1 MRAPSGLVPAIST
14 AIFVAIAATT
24 SCGVIFYTPDAGYE
38 RMREAMTI
46 DPELE
51 SRILR
56 YHFVERWRVNT
67 IARQLGVHH
76 STVSRVLS
84 QAGIGKGEYARRPS
98 ILDDYTPMILET
110 LAQFPTLSAQ
120 RLYVMAQERGF
131 AGSESHF
138 RAHVAQLRPRP
149 VAEAYLRLKTL
160 PGEQA
165 QVDWGHFGEI
175 TIGRAKRPLMAFV
188 LVLSWSRRIFLR
200 FYLNQKLDNFIR
212 GHVEAFE
219 KNHGISR
226 IILYDNLKAAVL
238 ERRGKAIRFHPTL
251 LELSAH
257 YRFEPRPVSPARG
270 NEKGRVERA
279 IRYIRDN
286 FFAGRH
292 WRHLDDL
299 NRQADHWCET
309 ISGER
314 RCPQDP
320 LLSVNQAFEQEQPK
334 LIALP
339 EYRFG
344 TEETVA
350 VRIGKT
356 PYARFDRN
364 DYSVP
369 PDCVR
374 RTLTVRASLERVRI
388 FDADALAA
396 EHARSFDAGAQIEDP
411 RHIEQLLEYKREGR
425 LHRGYDRLTLAVPQT
440 AQLIELAAAHALP
453 ITPLVSALSRLLDQY
468 GAAEM
473 QLAVDEALAQDRPS
487 ASAVQ
492 QVLERRREQQQNPPP
507 LPVALPTAIREYA
520 VRPADL
526 AEYDHLHTENADDSS
541 DDDPETTP

>member
-1 MRAPSGLVPAIST
+1 
-14 AIFVAIAATT
+14 
-24 SCGVIFYTPDAGYE
+24 
-38 RMREAMTI
+38 MTI
-46 DPELE
+46 DPDLE

-56 YHFVERWRVNT
+56 YYFVERWRVNT

-84 QAGIGKGEYARRPS
+84 QAGIGKAERMPRPS
-98 ILDDYTPMILET
+98 ILDDYTPLIVET
-110 LAQFPTLSAQ
+110 LAQYPSLSAT

-131 AGSESHF
+131 TGGSSHF
-138 RAHVAQLRPRP
+138 RAHVARLRPRP

-175 TIGRAKRPLMAFV
+175 TIGQARRPLMAFV

-212 GHVEAFE
+212 GHVEAFDQCQ
-219 KNHGISR
+219 GSSR
-226 IILYDNLKAAVL
+226 VILYDNLKSAVL
-238 ERRGKAIRFHPTL
+238 ERRGDAIRFHPTL

-257 YRFEPRPVSPARG
+257 YRFEPRPVAPARG

-279 IRYIRDN
+279 IRYIREN
-286 FFAGRH
+286 FFAARR
-292 WRHLDDL
+292 WRDLDDL
-299 NRQADHWCET
+299 NRQADHWCASV
-309 ISGER
+309 SGQR
-314 RCPQDP
+314 RCPQAP
-320 LLSVNQAFEQEQPK
+320 SLTVNAAFEQEQPK

-339 EYRFG
+339 DNRFD
-344 TEETVA
+344 TEERVA

-369 PDCVR
+369 PAYVR
-374 RTLTVRASLERVRI
+374 RTLTVLASLERVRI
-388 FDADALAA
+388 LDGEATIA
-396 EHARSFDAGAQIEDP
+396 EHIRSFDAGAQVEDP
-411 RHIEQLLEYKREGR
+411 RHIEQLLEYKRAGR
-425 LHRGYDRLTLAVPQT
+425 LHRGYDRLTLAVAQT
-440 AQLIELAAAHALP
+440 ASLIELAAAHSLP
-453 ITPLVSALSRLLDQY
+453 IMPLVSALGRLLDDY

-473 QLAVDEALAQDRPS
+473 QLAVDEALAQQQPS

-492 QVLERRREQQQNPPP
+492 QVLQRRREQQLLPPP
-507 LPVALPTAIREYA
+507 VPVALPPAIRRYA

-526 AEYDHLHTENADDSS
+526 ADYDHLHQETDH

>member
-1 MRAPSGLVPAIST
+1 VRFGIVIRAISI
-14 AIFVAIAATT
+14 AIFVVIGAMS
-24 SCGVIFYTPDAGYE
+24 SCGAIFCTPDAGYK
-38 RMREAMTI
+38 RMRGAMTI

-56 YHFVERWRVNT
+56 YYFVERWRVNT

-84 QAGIGKGEYARRPS
+84 QAGIGKGERSRRVS
-98 ILDDYTPMILET
+98 ILDDYTPMIVET
-110 LAQFPTLSAQ
+110 LAQYPTLSAQ

-131 AGSESHF
+131 MGSASHF

-175 TIGRAKRPLMAFV
+175 TIGQAKRPLMAFV

-212 GHVEAFE
+212 GHVGAFE
-219 KNHGISR
+219 QHQGTCRS
-226 IILYDNLKAAVL
+226 ILYDNLKAAVL
-238 ERRGKAIRFHPTL
+238 ERRGDAIRFHPTL

-292 WRHLDDL
+292 WRDLDDL

-309 ISGER
+309 VSGQR
-314 RCPQDP
+314 RCPQAP
-320 LLSVNQAFEQEQPK
+320 EFSVNEAFEQEHPK

-339 EYRFG
+339 EHRFG
-344 TEETVA
+344 TEERVA

-364 DYSVP
+364 HYSVP
-369 PDCVR
+369 PAYVR
-374 RTLTVRASLERVRI
+374 RTLTVLASLERVRI
-388 FDADALAA
+388 LDGEAVIA

-411 RHIEQLLEYKREGR
+411 RHIEELIVYKRAGR
-425 LHRGYDRLTLAVPQT
+425 LHRGYDRLTVAVPQST
-440 AQLIELAAAHALP
+440 ALIELAASHSLP
-453 ITPLVSALSRLLDQY
+453 ITPLVSALGRLLDEY

-473 QLAVDEALAQDRPS
+473 QPAVDEALAQERPS

-492 QVLERRREQQQNPPP
+492 QVLERRREQQQLPPP
-507 LPVALPTAIREYA
+507 LPVALPTAIRRYA
-520 VRPADL
+520 VRPGSL
-526 AEYDHLHTENADDSS
+526 AEYDQLNTENADDHA

>member
-1 MRAPSGLVPAIST
+1 
-14 AIFVAIAATT
+14 
-24 SCGVIFYTPDAGYE
+24 
-38 RMREAMTI
+38 MTI
-46 DPELE
+46 DPQLE

-56 YHFVERWRVNT
+56 YYFVERWRVNT

-84 QAGIGKGEYARRPS
+84 QAGIGKGERSRRAS
-98 ILDDYTPMILET
+98 ILDDYTPMIVET
-110 LAQFPTLSAQ
+110 LAQYPTLSAQ
-120 RLYVMAQERGF
+120 RLYVMAQERGYP
-131 AGSESHF
+131 GSESHF

-175 TIGRAKRPLMAFV
+175 TIGRARRPLMAFV

-219 KNHGISR
+219 QHQGVCR
-226 IILYDNLKAAVL
+226 RILYDNLKAAVL
-238 ERRGKAIRFHPTL
+238 ERRGDAIRFHPTL

-292 WRHLDDL
+292 WCDLDDL
-299 NRQADHWCET
+299 NRQADRWCET
-309 ISGER
+309 TSGQR
-314 RCPQDP
+314 RCPQTP
-320 LLSVNQAFEQEQPK
+320 SLSVNEAFEQEQPK
-334 LIALP
+334 LITLP
-339 EYRFG
+339 EHRFG
-344 TEETVA
+344 TEETVV

-374 RTLTVRASLERVRI
+374 RSLTVRASLERVRI
-388 FDADALAA
+388 FDADALVT

-411 RHIEQLLEYKREGR
+411 CHIEQLLEYKREGR
-425 LHRGYDRLTLAVPQT
+425 LHRGYDRLTLAVPRT
-440 AQLIELAAAHALP
+440 AQLIEMAAAHALP

-468 GAAEM
+468 GTAE
-473 QLAVDEALAQDRPS
+473 LRPAVDEALARERPS

-492 QVLERRREQQQNPPP
+492 QVLERRREQQQLPPP
-507 LPVALPTAIREYA
+507 LAVALPTAIRQYT
-520 VRPADL
+520 VRPGSL
-526 AEYDHLHTENADDSS
+526 AEYDDLHTETTDDHP
-541 DDDPETTP
+541 DDDPETTS

>member
-1 MRAPSGLVPAIST
+1 
-14 AIFVAIAATT
+14 
-24 SCGVIFYTPDAGYE
+24 
-38 RMREAMTI
+38 MTI
-46 DPELE
+46 DPEIE

-56 YHFVERWRVNT
+56 YYFVERWRVNT

-84 QAGIGKGEYARRPS
+84 QAGIGKGERSRRAS
-98 ILDDYTPMILET
+98 ILDDYTPMIVET
-110 LAQFPTLSAQ
+110 LSQFPTLSAQ

-131 AGSESHF
+131 TGSESHF
-138 RAHVAQLRPRP
+138 RAHVAQLRPRKA
-149 VAEAYLRLKTL
+149 AEAYLRLKTL

-175 TIGRAKRPLMAFV
+175 SIGRAKRPLMAFV

-219 KNHGISR
+219 RNQGVSR

-238 ERRGKAIRFHPTL
+238 ERRGDAIRFHPTL

-279 IRYIRDN
+279 IRYIRDS

-292 WRHLDDL
+292 WRNLDDL

-309 ISGER
+309 TSGQR

-320 LLSVNQAFEQEQPK
+320 SLSVNQAFERERPK
-334 LIALP
+334 LITLP
-339 EYRFG
+339 EQRFG

-374 RTLTVRASLERVRI
+374 RSLSVRATLARVRI
-388 FDADALAA
+388 FDADTLVS

-425 LHRGYDRLTLAVPQT
+425 LHRGYDRLTLAVPRT
-440 AQLIELAAAHALP
+440 ARLIEMAAAHALP
-453 ITPLVSALSRLLDQY
+453 ITPLVTALATLLDAY
-468 GAAEM
+468 GTAEM
-473 QLAVDEALAQDRPS
+473 QPAVEEALRQERPS

-492 QVLERRREQQQNPPP
+492 QVLERRREQRRNPPP
-507 LPVALPTAIREYA
+507 LPVALPMAIREYA
-520 VRPADL
+520 VRLADL
-526 AEYDHLHTENADDSS
+526 AEYDDLHTETIDDQPN
-541 DDDPETTP
+541 DDPETTA